1 MFKFDEYPEIKKAY
15 REHNRLKRIVYSLE
29 KKIRP
34 DDKASGKP
42 YDEAF
47 DKWVAFN
54 RYEFALIIFK
64 TFKEQKPKLYHRF
77 DDCFAKWEEVFPETW
92 EECGEDQRIDLL
104 GLVLELGYG
113 DYWLPDKYYDDKLI
127 AGGII
132 PPKTHTKPFKCW

>member
-34 DDKASGKP
+34 DDKASEKL
-42 YDEAF
+42 YDESFKKWDEF
-47 DKWVAFN
+47 DRN
-54 RYEFALIIFK
+54 EFALIIFK
-64 TFKEQKPKLYHRF
+64 TFKDIKPKLYHHY
-77 DDCFAKWEEVFPETW
+77 DDYFAKWKEVFPDKW
-92 EECGEDQRIDLL
+92 EELDEYKRNDLL

-113 DYWLPDKYYDDKLI
+113 RYWLPDKYYDDTLI
-127 AGGII
+127 SGGII

>member
-1 MFKFDEYPEIKKAY
+1 MFKIDEYPEIKKAY

-113 DYWLPDKYYDDKLI
+113 DYWLPDKYYDDTLI

>member
-113 DYWLPDKYYDDKLI
+113 DYWLPDKYYDDTLI